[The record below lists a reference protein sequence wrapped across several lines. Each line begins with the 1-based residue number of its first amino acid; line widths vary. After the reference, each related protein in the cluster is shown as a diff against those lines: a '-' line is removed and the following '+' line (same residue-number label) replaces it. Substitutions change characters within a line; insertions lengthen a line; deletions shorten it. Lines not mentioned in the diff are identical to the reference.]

1 VPRAQRFHIATRL
14 LWRRRGDLDWFETV
28 TENVSRSGLLFQS
41 DRLVSVGT
49 EIEMILALSWEAA
62 PWVAVADVC
71 CSGRVAR
78 ASSSSAKQLSVLA
91 TTIESYS
98 FLKER

>member
-14 LWRRRGDLDWFETV
+14 LWRRRGDLEWVETV

-49 EIEMILALSWEAA
+49 EVEMILALSWESA

-71 CSGRVAR
+71 CSGRITRV
-78 ASSSSAKQLSVLA
+78 SSSSTKPFSVLA
-91 TTIESYS
+91 TTIDSYT
-98 FLKER
+98 FLKEH